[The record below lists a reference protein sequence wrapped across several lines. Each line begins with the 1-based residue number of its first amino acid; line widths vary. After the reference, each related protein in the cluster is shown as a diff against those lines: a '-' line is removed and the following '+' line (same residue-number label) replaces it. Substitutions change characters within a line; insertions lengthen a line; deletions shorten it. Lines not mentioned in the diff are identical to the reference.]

1 MVKLAKVRGFA
12 LATTDIEAC
21 FPRSARARGAARRRA
36 SAPSRARSRA
46 PCCGKSRVICGQ
58 VSRLLASWW
67 RGEELRQV
75 LRVVHA
81 GGKDLRIERR
91 EGALGVS
98 AEDEAGLPLRAR
110 AGPRLLT
117 HVPGCAARH
126 VGRAGPLRRGLGFEA
141 GSGGTGSGAGL
152 AGALEAGFGKRPCRV
167 RPARR
172 CAHVVAREVPPRGPG
187 GSGRGGV
194 FSLGKEHFV
203 R

>member
-1 MVKLAKVRGFA
+1 M
-12 LATTDIEAC
+12 
-21 FPRSARARGAARRRA
+21 
-36 SAPSRARSRA
+36 
-46 PCCGKSRVICGQ
+46 
-58 VSRLLASWW
+58 
-67 RGEELRQV
+67 

-141 GSGGTGSGAGL
+141 GSGGTGGPRALSRRASGRGRAACALRGAARTWWPVRFPHVAPVGL
-152 AGALEAGFGKRPCRV
+152 AGA
-167 RPARR
+167 
-172 CAHVVAREVPPRGPG
+172 
-187 GSGRGGV
+187 GSFPWERNT
-194 FSLGKEHFV
+194 S
-203 R
+203 

>member
-152 AGALEAGFGKRPCRV
+152 A
-167 RPARR
+167 ARGR
-172 CAHVVAREVPPRGPG
+172 
-187 GSGRGGV
+187 SRGGLREEAV
-194 FSLGKEHFV
+194 PRAPCAALRARGGP
-203 R
+203 